1 MEIISLELLKMEW
14 IAEIELETGQ
24 KVQVIPKE
32 KLQQQESVLRNTEI
46 LICRDRDLL
55 PCCLDVF
62 ENLKWVFIV
71 STGVDKVPFEY
82 FYKKGIKVSN
92 SPNISN
98 DAISD
103 YVMGAALFY
112 SCQFNQLIKCQAEKY
127 WKPFAMTEPLR
138 SKKLLIVGAGKIGQ
152 AIAHKAKAF
161 GMLVY
166 GICRTE
172 KEIECFDAIKDM
184 AALGDMCGEA
194 DFVVC
199 ALPLTNETK
208 YVFNE
213 DIFNK
218 MKHSVVFINIA
229 RGALVDTDAL
239 IKCLKRRSIGGAVLD
254 VFEEEPLT
262 YESELWDL
270 DNVLI
275 TPHSSGR
282 VANYLECSMGIFKE
296 NLIAYIKTGN
306 PLEEI
311 DLVKGY

>member
-1 MEIISLELLKMEW
+1 MEIISLEPLKPEW
-14 IAEIELETGQ
+14 ISKIELVTGQ
-24 KVQVIPKE
+24 KVQVISRE
-32 KLQQQESVLRNTEI
+32 ELLQQESTLRNAEV

-55 PCCLDVF
+55 PDRLDVF

-82 FYKKGIKVSN
+82 FYEKGIRVSN

-98 DAISD
+98 DAMSD
-103 YVMGAALFY
+103 YVMGAALFF

-127 WKPFAMTEPLR
+127 WKPFAMTEPLNN
-138 SKKLLIVGAGKIGQ
+138 KKMLIVGAGKIGQ

-161 GMLVY
+161 GMSLY
-166 GICRTE
+166 GICRTA
-172 KEIECFDAIKDM
+172 KEIECFDVIKGM
-184 AALGDMCGEA
+184 SALDDMCQEA

-199 ALPLTNETK
+199 TLPLTNETK

-218 MKHSVVFINIA
+218 MKHTAVFINIA
-229 RGALVDTDAL
+229 RGALVDTEAL
-239 IKCLKRRSIGGAVLD
+239 IKCLKRRSISGAVLD
-254 VFEEEPLT
+254 VFEKEPLA

-270 DNVLI
+270 DNVFI

-282 VANYLECSMGIFKE
+282 VANYLERSMEIFEK
-296 NLIAYIKTGN
+296 NLTAYIKTGV

-311 DLVKGY
+311 DLAKGY